1 MQFVR
6 QKLIHKTKTCVSN
19 AVRKTK
25 TFFSDAVRKTKTY
38 VVPHVVW
45 GIGIRVFGIFVQGC
59 MVGRLGIFAM

>member
-59 MVGRLGIFAM
+59 LGCQHGR

>member
-25 TFFSDAVRKTKTY
+25 FFFSDAVRKTKTY

-45 GIGIRVFGIFVQGC
+45 GQKLMWYPMWYG
-59 MVGRLGIFAM
+59 A

>member
-45 GIGIRVFGIFVQGC
+45 GQKLIWYPMWYG
-59 MVGRLGIFAM
+59 A